1 MRESMAV
8 LERLPLSLSVDTAG
22 EEQRV
27 IIRSRSA
34 LHQDHVVL
42 KSGTAAPATM
52 RRGGGGER
60 WGMPRAPG
68 RAGRAPPVGW
78 SAGCARHSGTKND
91 AFPTRS

>member
-8 LERLPLSLSVDTAG
+8 LERLPLWLSVDTAG

-52 RRGGGGER
+52 RGGGVGACCVH
-60 WGMPRAPG
+60 PAAPG
-68 RAGRAPPVGW
+68 GR
-78 SAGCARHSGTKND
+78 RL
-91 AFPTRS
+91 